1 MPAGLEDRDADI
13 CEPLLAIADAA
24 GGQWPKRARDRIWTT
39 ELVDKLC
46 ARDESPWQELRNGQG
61 INDRTLAKR
70 LVEYGIKSGSVRI
83 GEPHRKG

>member
-24 GGQWPKRARDRIWTT
+24 GGQWPKRARDRIRTT
-39 ELVDKLC
+39 ELVDNLC

-70 LVEYGIKSGSVRI
+70 LVE
-83 GEPHRKG
+83 